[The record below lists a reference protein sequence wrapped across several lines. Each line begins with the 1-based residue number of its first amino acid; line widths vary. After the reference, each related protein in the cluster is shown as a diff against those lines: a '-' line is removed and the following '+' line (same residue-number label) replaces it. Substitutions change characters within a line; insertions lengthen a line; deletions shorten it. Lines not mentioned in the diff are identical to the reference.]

1 MQGRRRNRSEGR
13 KLRPGSA
20 RERGNVWVPVDGDLN
35 GQSQYWNKYIMT
47 KTDTMFLEMEKKF
60 QNLAVRRRSLDQS
73 KLFSSP
79 SETANR
85 GRRSRHSDYG
95 TLTRP
100 YPSGSCHTVVAG
112 NNSTFCIT
120 SNINS
125 HSNAM
130 RGR

>member
-1 MQGRRRNRSEGR
+1 MQGRKRSRSAGR
-13 KLRPGSA
+13 KIRVGSA
-20 RERGNVWVPVDGDLN
+20 RERGNVWVPVNGDLN

-60 QNLAVRRRSLDQS
+60 QNLAVRRRSFDQS
-73 KLFSSP
+73 RLFSSP
-79 SETANR
+79 TEGANQ

-112 NNSTFCIT
+112 NNSNFCIT
-120 SNINS
+120 SNINAHKNRIKS
-125 HSNAM
+125 I
-130 RGR
+130 

>member
-1 MQGRRRNRSEGR
+1 M
-13 KLRPGSA
+13 
-20 RERGNVWVPVDGDLN
+20 WVPVNGDLN

-60 QNLAVRRRSLDQS
+60 QNLAVRRRSFDQS
-73 KLFSSP
+73 RLFSSP
-79 SETANR
+79 TELPNQ

-112 NNSTFCIT
+112 NNSNFCIT
-120 SNINS
+120 SNINAHKNRIKS
-125 HSNAM
+125 I
-130 RGR
+130 